1 MGKIIRKIIK
11 DNSCRKFLATSV
23 FFSFRETDRP
33 PLDTDIRALDSGSD
47 ALLVQLLA
55 GLGRDSWSSGSS
67 GHKYA
72 YTGDD
77 VHRTQ
82 ERHSA
87 SGIHQSEFANVL
99 QQSYLRAL
107 CIV

>member
-1 MGKIIRKIIK
+1 MCCNYRINEELHTRAMRKSNINLK
-11 DNSCRKFLATSV
+11 DNSRRKFLATS
-23 FFSFRETDRP
+23 SLLSLRETDRAP
-33 PLDTDIRALDSGSD
+33 FNTDVCALDSGGD

-67 GHKYA
+67 GHEYA
-72 YTGDD
+72 NTGND

-87 SGIHQSEFANVL
+87 GSIH
-99 QQSYLRAL
+99 
-107 CIV
+107 

>member
-1 MGKIIRKIIK
+1 MEKIIKKIIK
-11 DNSCRKFLATSV
+11 DNTCRKFLAASV
-23 FFSFRETDRP
+23 LFSLRETDRS
-33 PLDTDIRALDSGSD
+33 PLNTDIRAVDSGSD

-67 GHKYA
+67 GHEYA

-82 ERHSA
+82 E
-87 SGIHQSEFANVL
+87 
-99 QQSYLRAL
+99 
-107 CIV
+107 

>member
-1 MGKIIRKIIK
+1 MRKNNINLK
-11 DNSCRKFLATSV
+11 DNFHRKFLTIS
-23 FFSFRETDRP
+23 SLLSLRETDRS
-33 PLDTDIRALDSGSD
+33 PLDTDVRALDSGSD

-67 GHKYA
+67 GHEYA
-72 YTGDD
+72 NTGDD

-87 SGIHQSEFANVL
+87 SSIH
-99 QQSYLRAL
+99 
-107 CIV
+107 